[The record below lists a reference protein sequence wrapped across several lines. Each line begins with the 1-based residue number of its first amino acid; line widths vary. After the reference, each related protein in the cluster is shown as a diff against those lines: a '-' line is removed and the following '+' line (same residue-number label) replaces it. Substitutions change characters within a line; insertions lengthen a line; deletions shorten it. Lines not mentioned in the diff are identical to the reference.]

1 MQQTNISPEQIK
13 AQLPFFNGASSL
25 SLLDALDNWKRRTT
39 KAGIHKQIW
48 GGIILS
54 KLENPAYIKR
64 DLKFE
69 DICSSLKEN
78 FGGAMKASENIMKA
92 HDKHNS

>member
-1 MQQTNISPEQIK
+1 M
-13 AQLPFFNGASSL
+13 
-25 SLLDALDNWKRRTT
+25 WR
-39 KAGIHKQIW
+39 
-48 GGIILS
+48 GIILS

-78 FGGAMKASENIMKA
+78 VGGAIKASENIMKA
-92 HDKHNS
+92 HEAVSIIHDPHTSPTAALKVLRDRYEILEHTERGGHIRDTCGNDN

>member
-1 MQQTNISPEQIK
+1 M
-13 AQLPFFNGASSL
+13 
-25 SLLDALDNWKRRTT
+25 WR
-39 KAGIHKQIW
+39 
-48 GGIILS
+48 GIILS

-78 FGGAMKASENIMKA
+78 VRVAMKASENIMKA
-92 HDKHNS
+92 HDKHNF